1 MIPSTSPKD
10 GNNSGGAGNEDGGA
24 KKRAYSTMSAENDGG
39 SPLSGTPGSPRG
51 SYRTRPIR
59 SCTHCRQQKI
69 KCDASDTFPGPC
81 TRCSRMDRECRVD
94 PYFKPQK
101 GGQVQSL
108 RDDLSSLRQQVEYLQ
123 QRENA
128 LEGAIAKTN
137 PNHSLL
143 ADNHSNSN
151 SPQSAATQNNSN
163 PAYYRPGSIP
173 PMTSNTRQPGQLP
186 SNSGGSIPAAS
197 SPRPID
203 PLMGTATATA
213 GIQRS
218 ASTGTP
224 ASMPI
229 SAMLDK
235 NTNNSSAS
243 LGSASPTTPSMKKD
257 HSYPHDDSKNDEGP
271 KNGVGIN
278 RSTNSPKSITS
289 TNTAITADNKSPDS
303 PPPKEYVINDV
314 RISPDRAE
322 ELHET
327 FMTRFLPYLPI
338 IQSNSAR
345 ELYQQSEL
353 LFWTVCLTA
362 SLSEPEP
369 SLYNSLSGVI
379 KKLAIETCWIHTPR
393 STHIVQALIILANWP
408 IPNEKV
414 LDDSSYRFIGLA
426 RFLAKQLGL
435 HRGKFIYEFSRTQ
448 VSLPDAEKWRTRTW
462 LALFFSEQVW
472 GANLGLPS
480 DTQVDYLINN
490 GQTDESLPPSFR
502 SLLKLSIFYS
512 KMVNLIGSSASS
524 PDGLLEAK
532 NRIST
537 LGIMEQELE
546 NLIPYLDMQVASVE
560 IYYLYI
566 KLMICFFAFLP
577 GTAEVDQAK
586 YVVQAF
592 HAGTRVI
599 TLISGLVEQRQIVEF
614 PIYMRQAVSYAA
626 FTLFRLH
633 LSSMLPSNFVES
645 ARQSVV
651 TVHRLYRNMLTAW
664 KDVENDISRT
674 AKVLEKLNFVIITHP
689 YLFTQAPGIITRM
702 RSHLTASLF
711 YELIWAVHEARR
723 RGTNNVVTNNINS
736 QNNNLTNNAVTNSG
750 KPGDVPQALVGP
762 QPQPA
767 EESVPPLP
775 FYNQITKDDF
785 TTNTT
790 TTPNGTTITTL
801 VPTHPNATL
810 QVFNNNNNNNNSNN
824 SSNSNNNPQ
833 NSAQNLPS
841 NQYSPEASFNTPV
854 ANDASTAAN
863 ATNAPQNP
871 SDALPSNGTSNP
883 QMGSGMAALL
893 DSTGASNDPLH
904 LDTLMQGIDW
914 MNSENGDDFLGWMDI
929 NLN

>member
-1 MIPSTSPKD
+1 VRLKAERLKDMVPSPSSFVPED
-10 GNNSGGAGNEDGGA
+10 GNSVRKRAFSAVSSEESPPPPSSPQVGSAGAGLGG
-24 KKRAYSTMSAENDGG
+24 
-39 SPLSGTPGSPRG
+39 GT
-51 SYRTRPIR
+51 YRTRPIR

-69 KCDASDTFPGPC
+69 KCDASNTYPGPC
-81 TRCSRMDRECRVD
+81 TRCRKMDRECRVD

-108 RDDLSSLRQQVEYLQ
+108 RDDLSTLKQQVEYLQ
-123 QRENA
+123 RRESA

-137 PNHSLL
+137 PNHQLL
-143 ADNHSNSN
+143 AENSSPAGTPPASSNVRNRTN
-151 SPQSAATQNNSN
+151 SSPEPYRRQTTAGFPVANSVPQ
-163 PAYYRPGSIP
+163 
-173 PMTSNTRQPGQLP
+173 QPQQQQMPFL
-186 SNSGGSIPAAS
+186 
-197 SPRPID
+197 SPRPD
-203 PLMGTATATA
+203 PLVGT
-213 GIQRS
+213 RS
-218 ASTGTP
+218 ASVGTP
-224 ASMPI
+224 ASMSI
-229 SAMLDK
+229 SAMLEK
-235 NTNNSSAS
+235 
-243 LGSASPTTPSMKKD
+243 GSGSTAAKVGSPSVK
-257 HSYPHDDSKNDEGP
+257 SEGE
-271 KNGVGIN
+271 
-278 RSTNSPKSITS
+278 RSNQSPGSITV
-289 TNTAITADNKSPDS
+289 DNKSPDS
-303 PPPKEYVINDV
+303 PAPKEYVISGV
-314 RISPDRAE
+314 KISPERAE
-322 ELHET
+322 ELHER
-327 FMTRFLPYLPI
+327 FMTKFLQYLPI
-338 IQSNSAR
+338 IHSNSAL

-379 KKLAIETCWIHTPR
+379 KQLAIETCWIHTPR

-414 LDDSSYRFIGLA
+414 LDDCSYRFIGLA
-426 RFLAKQLGL
+426 KFLAMQLGL

-462 LALFFSEQVW
+462 IALFFSEQVW
-472 GANLGLPS
+472 SANLGLPS
-480 DTQVDYLINN
+480 DTAIDYLIENA
-490 GQTDESLPPSFR
+490 QTGDESLPSSFR
-502 SLLKLSIFYS
+502 SLLKLAIFYS
-512 KMVNLIGSSASS
+512 KLVSVIGSSSSS

-532 NRIST
+532 NRITT
-537 LGIMEQELE
+537 LGILEHELE
-546 NLIPYLDMQVASVE
+546 RLVPYLDMQAASVE
-560 IYYLYI
+560 VYYLYI
-566 KLMICFFAFLP
+566 KLMICCFAFLP
-577 GTAEVDQAK
+577 GSAEVDQAK

-599 TLISGLVEQRQIVEF
+599 TLISGLVEKRQIVEF

-626 FTLFRLH
+626 LTLFRLH
-633 LSSMLPSNFVES
+633 LSPLLPANYVES

-723 RGTNNVVTNNINS
+723 RGTNGATANATNANSNTNN
-736 QNNNLTNNAVTNSG
+736 NNKS
-750 KPGDVPQALVGP
+750 DVPQALVGP
-762 QPQPA
+762 NPQPFS
-767 EESVPPLP
+767 ESVPPLP

-810 QVFNNNNNNNNSNN
+810 QMFNSQQQQQSQQQTQQQRFNNSTATGGNGNNFNISNVTTNTATGATPNNNLSMTMPSDSNANNNGN
-824 SSNSNNNPQ
+824 
-833 NSAQNLPS
+833 
-841 NQYSPEASFNTPV
+841 
-854 ANDASTAAN
+854 
-863 ATNAPQNP
+863 
-871 SDALPSNGTSNP
+871 
-883 QMGSGMAALL
+883 GMAALL

-914 MNSENGDDFLGWMDI
+914 MNSENGDDFLGWMDM
-929 NLN
+929 NAG